1 MDATSIFPLGAEPP
15 AKKAY
20 VDATEETFQQ
30 VVVDRSFEVPVV
42 VDFWAE
48 WCGPCRQLGPVLEK
62 LATENAGR
70 WDLVKIDVDAN
81 PRLAQAFQ
89 VQGIPAV
96 KAVVG
101 GRLAHE
107 FTGAMPEAQIKL
119 WLDEVEVVRAQ
130 LLGPAPAVAAGADD
144 ALAPDDL
151 EEGIPA
157 SPEELAERDAAAA
170 RFPALLDAVRMGGD
184 TRDPARAELL
194 ELFELFPEDDPR
206 VLRARR
212 DLASALF

>member
-1 MDATSIFPLGAEPP
+1 M
-15 AKKAY
+15 
-20 VDATEETFQQ
+20 Q
-30 VVVDRSFEVPVV
+30 VPVV

-48 WCGPCRQLGPVLEK
+48 WCAPCRQLGPVLEK
-62 LATENAGR
+62 LAAESGGR

-107 FTGAMPEAQIKL
+107 FTGALPEAQIRL
-119 WLDEVEVVRAQ
+119 WLDEVEAVRVQ
-130 LLGPAPAVAAGADD
+130 LLGPAAPAPAAEAVAAADD
-144 ALAPDDL
+144 LD
-151 EEGIPA
+151 EGIPA

-170 RFPALLDAVRMGGD
+170 RFPELLDAVRAGGD
-184 TRDPARAELL
+184 ERDPARAQLL